1 MKKVVIF
8 AVIVG
13 AILLLLPPVVGS
25 QAQSRIEASA
35 AEWSELSGGYLEIA
49 VEDYDKGWFASTAKL
64 RFRFT
69 DAYIEA
75 NPLFQADTPDGRP
88 LADVFAEG
96 LTQDLEIAHGPILL
110 GDNTGFGLGEVVT
123 VWDGGDEPEL
133 KRLLEQTGN
142 DYFLRSAVTLGMT
155 GSGDI
160 VVDAPP
166 FTLQAPA
173 DDVEQ
178 VVFAGAEATGTVDVA
193 TSHIVMTGQMNGF
206 SVVSADGEAVVER
219 TRIDFDMQY
228 PETDPYGLGGGEVVI
243 DRIVALSESQTAID
257 LQQAKFG
264 FNSNKGD
271 DDKVSMDVTYAINAI
286 KGSDVDLKDLN
297 ITFGMG
303 QLDAGA
309 LREMQALSA
318 TATPDPTDPLAAMN
332 IYREPI
338 YDLLAGGMTMH
349 FDPLRFNYD
358 SQAFKAKLNVATKP
372 GNLPEKAAFTL
383 DNPLI
388 FMNLF
393 AITADLSIDKNLAME
408 LAIPQLKE
416 QLAAGVPEGTEV
428 SDVELEDMARA
439 QAPMMLGALVG
450 QGLILEEGANY
461 RVSATYDNGALMV
474 NGTPMPLGA
483 LMSGG

>member
-1 MKKVVIF
+1 MKKIVIIAMIIG
-8 AVIVG
+8 AV
-13 AILLLLPPVVGS
+13 LLLLPPVVGS

-35 AEWSELSGGYLEIA
+35 AAWSEVSGGYLEVA
-49 VEDYDKGWFASTAKL
+49 VEDYDKGWFASSAKL

-75 NPLFQADTPDGRP
+75 NPLFQADTADGRP
-88 LADVFAEG
+88 LAEIFAEG
-96 LTQDLEIAHGPILL
+96 LTQDIDIAHGPIIL
-110 GDNTGFGLGEVVT
+110 GQHTGLGLGEVVSI
-123 VWDGGDEPEL
+123 WDGGDEPEL

-142 DYFLRSAVTLGMT
+142 DYFVRSAVTLGLT
-155 GSGDI
+155 GAGDI

-178 VVFAGAEATGTVDVA
+178 IVFAGAEATGTVDVA

-206 SVVSADGEAVVER
+206 SVTGSDGEAVVER
-219 TRIDFDMQY
+219 TRIDIDMAY

-264 FNSNKGD
+264 FNSNKD
-271 DDKVSMDVTYAINAI
+271 DDNKVSMDITYAVDAI
-286 KGSDVDLKDLN
+286 KGADMDLKDLN

-309 LREMQALSA
+309 LREIQTLSA
-318 TATPDPTDPLAAMN
+318 GATPEASDPLAVMN
-332 IYREPI
+332 VYREPI

-358 SQAFKAKLNVATKP
+358 SQAFDAKLNVATKP

-393 AITADLSIDKNLAME
+393 AITADLSINKNLAME
-408 LAIPQLKE
+408 LAVPQLKE

-428 SDVELEDMARA
+428 SDTELEDMARA

-450 QGLILEEGANY
+450 QGLIVDEGANY

-483 LMSGG
+483 LMGGD